1 MIDADRLSAA
11 TVLDPDGTSVR
22 LGSLSEDQPAVVV
35 RLRHFGCIFCSGHGA
50 RPRRRPG
57 RAQTRRH

>member
-22 LGSLSEDQPAVVV
+22 LGSLWEDQPAVVP
-35 RLRHFGCIFCSGHGA
+35 RGA
-50 RPRRRPG
+50 RRRG
-57 RAQTRRH
+57 ATRVPP